1 MLPLASR
8 VLRGDRRQVVRYGS
22 TGCKPKNFSP
32 RVSFAFLQ
40 AHCFS
45 KEHASFPK
53 NLERTGEGFIM
64 QSKSV
69 KLALSLFSILLF
81 GFTVVNAQLSDEL
94 RPFDFSNDYYKTNG
108 VIAETLANRK
118 NGADGQ
124 SVFDFATDS
133 SRFTNIRITATLPA
147 YAANGS
153 SIYWNYYGTA
163 TKESFTTDVAGKNAA
178 KMANTYPVYVFPSA
192 VIRASDRQAALIPID
207 GSYFEAN
214 PIGIAEVVAVEFNDR
229 ISRSGRKTLNM
240 LIERNGASIDGTPI
254 IRTMTELRD
263 LIIEGLVTLHVDEN
277 RPFAVAKVI
286 QYPDRGGIT
295 SDAFLVYVKK
305 ADGKPLD
312 AEQHFITRFECL
324 KDGSRTCL

>member
-1 MLPLASR
+1 M
-8 VLRGDRRQVVRYGS
+8 QIQ
-22 TGCKPKNFSP
+22 NFSP
-32 RVSFAFLQ
+32 GVSFAFPH

-64 QSKSV
+64 QSKSI
-69 KLALSLFSILLF
+69 KLALSIFSILVF
-81 GFTVVNAQLSDEL
+81 GFTAANAQLSDEL

-108 VIAETLANRK
+108 VIAETLTNRK

-133 SRFTNIRITATLPA
+133 SRFNNIRITATLPA
-147 YAANGS
+147 YAADGS
-153 SIYWNYYGTA
+153 SIYWNYYGTS
-163 TKESFTTDVAGKNAA
+163 TKQSFTTDVAGKNAV

-192 VIRASDRQAALIPID
+192 VIRTSDRQAALIPID

-214 PIGIAEVVAVEFNDR
+214 PIGIAEVVAVEFTDR
-229 ISRSGRKTLNM
+229 ISRSGRKTLNA

-254 IRTMTELRD
+254 IRTMTDLRD
-263 LIIEGLVTLHVDEN
+263 LFNEGLVTLRVDEN

-295 SDAFLVYVKK
+295 PDAFLLFVTQ

-324 KDGSRTCL
+324 KNGSRSCL

>member
-1 MLPLASR
+1 M
-8 VLRGDRRQVVRYGS
+8 QIQ
-22 TGCKPKNFSP
+22 NFSP
-32 RVSFAFLQ
+32 RVSFTFPH
-40 AHCFS
+40 AHCLS
-45 KEHASFPK
+45 KEHASFPE

-64 QSKSV
+64 QSRSI
-69 KLALSLFSILLF
+69 KLAISLFSILVF
-81 GFTVVNAQLSDEL
+81 GFTAVNAQLSDEL

-108 VIAETLANRK
+108 VIAETLTNRK

-147 YAANGS
+147 YAADGS

-163 TKESFTTDVAGKNAA
+163 SKESFTPDAAGKTAV

-192 VIRASDRQAALIPID
+192 VIRASDRQAALIPVD
-207 GSYFEAN
+207 SSYFQTN
-214 PIGIAEVVAVEFNDR
+214 PIGIAEVVAVEFNDG
-229 ISRSGRKTLNM
+229 ISKSGRKTLNM
-240 LIERNGASIDGTPI
+240 LIERNGKSIDGTPI
-254 IRTMTELRD
+254 IRTMTELNG
-263 LIIEGLVTLHVDEN
+263 LSAEGLVTLRVDEN

-286 QYPDRGGIT
+286 QYPERGGIT
-295 SDAFLVYVKK
+295 PDAFLLFVKQ

-324 KDGSRTCL
+324 KNGSRSCL